1 MVANGFRH
9 PNNAAMA
16 SAPLADLLLVTH
28 VAIVLFI
35 VGGLVAIVLGGVL
48 GWNWVR
54 FFWWRVLHLAAMGF
68 VAVGAVV
75 GWICPLTVWEDAL
88 RRSAGETAYGM
99 GFVQYWLERLLYH
112 DWPDWVFTVLYLAV
126 FGAIL
131 LAWWLVPP
139 RRS

>member
-1 MVANGFRH
+1 MS
-9 PNNAAMA
+9 PDI
-16 SAPLADLLLVTH
+16 LADLILIAH

-35 VGGLVAIVLGGVL
+35 VGGLVAIAAGGAL
-48 GWNWVR
+48 GWGWVR
-54 FFWWRVLHLAAMGF
+54 RFTWRVLHLGAMGF

-88 RRSAGETAYGM
+88 RRRAGESGYGM

-112 DWPDWVFTVLYLAV
+112 DWPDWAFTVLYLAV

-131 LAWWLVPP
+131 AAWWLVPP
-139 RRS
+139 RRSRGGALKNRA

>member
-1 MVANGFRH
+1 
-9 PNNAAMA
+9 MA
-16 SAPLADLLLVTH
+16 SALLADLLLVAH
-28 VAIVLFI
+28 VAVVVFI
-35 VGGLVAIVLGGVL
+35 VGGLLAIVLGGVL

-54 FFWWRVLHLAAMGF
+54 GFWWRVLHLAAMGF

-88 RRSAGETAYGM
+88 RRRAGEAAYGM

-112 DWPDWVFTVLYLAV
+112 DWPDWVFTVLYLVV

-131 LAWWLVPP
+131 AAWWLVPP

>member
-1 MVANGFRH
+1 MS
-9 PNNAAMA
+9 
-16 SAPLADLLLVTH
+16 SALLADLLLILH

-35 VGGLVAIVLGGVL
+35 VGGLVAIAVGGPL
-48 GWNWVR
+48 GWGWVR
-54 FFWWRVLHLAAMGF
+54 GFRWRVLHVIAMGF
-68 VAVGAVV
+68 VATGALV
-75 GWICPLTVWEDAL
+75 GWICPLTIWEDAL
-88 RRSAGETAYGM
+88 RRRAGEAEYGT

-131 LAWWLVPP
+131 AAWRLVPP

>member
-1 MVANGFRH
+1 MS
-9 PNNAAMA
+9 
-16 SAPLADLLLVTH
+16 SALLADLLLILH

-35 VGGLVAIVLGGVL
+35 VGGLVATAVGGPL
-48 GWNWVR
+48 GWGWVR
-54 FFWWRVLHLAAMGF
+54 GFRWRVLHVIAMGF
-68 VAVGAVV
+68 VATGALV
-75 GWICPLTVWEDAL
+75 GWICPLTIWEDAL
-88 RRSAGETAYGM
+88 RRRAGEAEYGT

-131 LAWWLVPP
+131 AAWRLVPP

>member
-1 MVANGFRH
+1 
-9 PNNAAMA
+9 MA
-16 SAPLADLLLVTH
+16 TAVLADLILVAH
-28 VAIVLFI
+28 VAVVLFV
-35 VGGLVAIVLGGVL
+35 VGGLSAIAIGGAR
-48 GWNWVR
+48 GWGWVR
-54 FFWWRVLHLAAMGF
+54 QFWWRALHLTAMAF

-75 GWICPLTVWEDAL
+75 GWVCPLTVWEDAL
-88 RRSAGETAYGM
+88 RRRTGETEYGT

-131 LAWWLVPP
+131 AAWRLVPP

>member
-1 MVANGFRH
+1 
-9 PNNAAMA
+9 MA
-16 SAPLADLLLVTH
+16 SALLADLILVAH
-28 VAIVLFI
+28 VAVVLFI
-35 VGGLVAIVLGGVL
+35 VGGLAAIVVGGML

-54 FFWWRVLHLAAMGF
+54 LFWWRVLHLAAMGF

-88 RRSAGETAYGM
+88 RRRAGETGYGM
-99 GFVQYWLERLLYH
+99 GFVQYWLERVLYH

-131 LAWWLVPP
+131 AVWWLVPP

>member
-1 MVANGFRH
+1 
-9 PNNAAMA
+9 MA
-16 SAPLADLLLVTH
+16 SALLADLLLVAH
-28 VAIVLFI
+28 VAVVLFI
-35 VGGLVAIVLGGVL
+35 VGGLALIAVGGAL
-48 GWNWVR
+48 GWGWVR
-54 FFWWRVLHLAAMGF
+54 LFWWRVLHLAAMGF

-88 RRSAGETAYGM
+88 RRRAGETGYGT
-99 GFVQYWLERLLYH
+99 GFVQYWLERVLYH

-131 LAWWLVPP
+131 AVWWLVPP

>member
-1 MVANGFRH
+1 
-9 PNNAAMA
+9 MA
-16 SAPLADLLLVTH
+16 GALLADLILVTH

-35 VGGLVAIVLGGVL
+35 VGGLVAIAIGGVL
-48 GWNWVR
+48 GWGWVR
-54 FFWWRVLHLAAMGF
+54 QFTWRVLHLAAMGF

-88 RRSAGETAYGM
+88 RRRTGEAGYGT

-131 LAWWLVPP
+131 LGWWLVPP
-139 RRS
+139 RRHQVRGAHPTALRKW